1 MIPKPIKYPN
11 GKIYFMENKEGITKA
26 YLKFNDN
33 YFKKFN
39 GNLDT
44 LQKVL
49 DNTVA
54 INLMEYVSKK
64 TGAQELSIKVS
75 SIPGSGKVH
84 INVPYAYYQAY
95 SKRIKKRDGHRGTY
109 PFERM
114 VSDKKESIERQLL
127 AYSRRLNG

>member
-1 MIPKPIKYPN
+1 MAEHIKYPY
-11 GKIYFMENKEGITKA
+11 GKIYFEKGKNGSA
-26 YLKFNDN
+26 YLEFNDV

-44 LQKVL
+44 LQKQL
-49 DNTVA
+49 DNLVA

-64 TGAQELSIKVS
+64 TGVQELSIKIS
-75 SIPGSGKVH
+75 SVPGSGLVH

-95 SKRIKKRDGHRGTY
+95 SKRIKKRVGKRGTQ

-114 VSDKKESIERQLL
+114 VADKKGSIERQLVEY
-127 AYSRRLNG
+127 ARRLNG